1 MWKRQREGKSMW
13 MSAATIRTGIFTTV
27 ALLAV
32 TVQVEAGRPLLTDD
46 ADPVEQG
53 RVEVEA
59 GLELETSTNSYS
71 LTAPFA
77 FGFGLNDGLEVAIKP
92 SLLYVDD
99 QEASPRRVAGVGDLV
114 LEAKDRRPTV
124 LTTVAP
130 LTNIVKNVGGSFID
144 LHGLIPGGMDSHTFE
159 PVPSD
164 VKYVAAADLI
174 ILNGLDLE
182 TPTEKLALANKKPDT
197 RILKLG
203 DNTIT
208 PTEYVFDRSFPTSG
222 GHPNPHLWMN
232 PVYAARY
239 ADLVRDALIEL
250 DPTHAG
256 QYRERTKQYA
266 ARLTAL
272 DRAIA
277 AAVATIP
284 PPNRKLL
291 TYHDSF
297 AYFAPRYGMT
307 VIGAIEPAS
316 FSELSPR
323 EATRVIRQ
331 LRREKVPAIFGSE
344 VFPSK
349 VLDQI
354 GREAGVRF
362 VDTLRDD
369 DLPGTAGAPEHSYI
383 GMMLEDV
390 RTMVTAL
397 GGNLEALQGIDPA
410 DIP

>member
-1 MWKRQREGKSMW
+1 MRQVKRWYHGLTEKRWRGML
-13 MSAATIRTGIFTTV
+13 AVGV
-27 ALLAV
+27 AL
-32 TVQVEAGRPLLTDD
+32 
-46 ADPVEQG
+46 
-53 RVEVEA
+53 
-59 GLELETSTNSYS
+59 
-71 LTAPFA
+71 A
-77 FGFGLNDGLEVAIKP
+77 F
-92 SLLYVDD
+92 
-99 QEASPRRVAGVGDLV
+99 LV
-114 LEAKDRRPTV
+114 LGPAMMGAAQDRRPNV

-130 LTNIVKNVGGSFID
+130 LTNIVHNVAGSFIE
-144 LHGLIPGGMDSHTFE
+144 LHGLIPAGMDSHTFE
-159 PVPSD
+159 PAPSD

-182 TPTEKLALANKKPDT
+182 TPTEKLALANMKPTT
-197 RILKLG
+197 RVVKLG
-203 DNTIT
+203 DQTIT
-208 PTEYVFDRSFPTSG
+208 AKDSVFDRSFPKSD

-232 PVYAARY
+232 PTYAARY
-239 ADLVRDALIEL
+239 AELVRDALSAL
-250 DPTHAG
+250 DPAHSA
-256 QYRERTKQYA
+256 QYRERTQQYT
-266 ARLTAL
+266 ARLTIL
-272 DRAIA
+272 DRGIA

-284 PPNRKLL
+284 PQNRKLL

-316 FSELSPR
+316 FSEPSPR
-323 EATRVIRQ
+323 EVARVIRQ
-331 LRREKVPAIFGSE
+331 LKRERVPAIFGSE

-369 DLPGTAGAPEHSYI
+369 DLPATPGDAGHSYI

-397 GGNLEALQGIDPA
+397 GGNPEALQGIDPA
-410 DIP
+410 NLP

>member
-1 MWKRQREGKSMW
+1 M
-13 MSAATIRTGIFTTV
+13 V
-27 ALLAV
+27 ALALILVGAV
-32 TVQVEAGRPLLTDD
+32 ATGMA
-46 ADPVEQG
+46 
-53 RVEVEA
+53 
-59 GLELETSTNSYS
+59 
-71 LTAPFA
+71 
-77 FGFGLNDGLEVAIKP
+77 
-92 SLLYVDD
+92 
-99 QEASPRRVAGVGDLV
+99 QE
-114 LEAKDRRPTV
+114 RRPNV

-130 LTNIVKNVGGSFID
+130 LTNIVKNVGGPFLD
-144 LHGLIPGGMDSHTFE
+144 LHGLIPAGMDSHTFE
-159 PVPSD
+159 PAPSD
-164 VKYVAAADLI
+164 VKYVATADLI

-182 TPTEKLALANKKPDT
+182 TPTEKLARANMKPT
-197 RILKLG
+197 ARLIKLG
-203 DNTIT
+203 DQTIT
-208 PTEYVFDRSFPTSG
+208 TKEYVFDWSFPKSG

-232 PVYAARY
+232 PTYAVRY
-239 ADLVRDALIEL
+239 GELVRDALSAL
-250 DPTHAG
+250 DPGHSA
-256 QYRERTKQYA
+256 QYRERTQQYT
-266 ARLTAL
+266 ARLTTL

-284 PPNRKLL
+284 PQNRKLL

-316 FSELSPR
+316 FSEPSPR
-323 EATRVIRQ
+323 EVTRVIRQ
-331 LRREKVPAIFGSE
+331 LKREKVPAIFGSE

-369 DLPGTAGAPEHSYI
+369 DLPGTPGSPEHSYI

-397 GGNLEALQGIDPA
+397 GGHTEALQGIDPA
-410 DIP
+410 DMP

>member
-1 MWKRQREGKSMW
+1 M
-13 MSAATIRTGIFTTV
+13 V
-27 ALLAV
+27 ALA
-32 TVQVEAGRPLLTDD
+32 
-46 ADPVEQG
+46 
-53 RVEVEA
+53 
-59 GLELETSTNSYS
+59 
-71 LTAPFA
+71 
-77 FGFGLNDGLEVAIKP
+77 
-92 SLLYVDD
+92 
-99 QEASPRRVAGVGDLV
+99 LV
-114 LEAKDRRPTV
+114 LVGAVATGVAQEGRLKV

-130 LTNIVKNVGGSFID
+130 LTNIVKNVGGPFVD
-144 LHGLIPGGMDSHTFE
+144 LHGLIPAGMDSHTFE
-159 PVPSD
+159 PAPSD

-182 TPTEKLALANKKPDT
+182 TPTEKLARANMKPT
-197 RILKLG
+197 ARLIKLG
-203 DNTIT
+203 DQTIT
-208 PTEYVFDRSFPTSG
+208 AKEYVFDWSFPKSG

-232 PVYAARY
+232 PTYAARY
-239 ADLVRDALIEL
+239 AELVRDALSAL
-250 DPTHAG
+250 DPAHAA
-256 QYRERTKQYA
+256 QYRERTQQYT

-284 PPNRKLL
+284 PQNRKLL

-316 FSELSPR
+316 FSEPSPR
-323 EATRVIRQ
+323 EVTRVIRQ
-331 LRREKVPAIFGSE
+331 LKREKVPAIFGSE

-354 GREAGVRF
+354 GREVGVRF

-369 DLPGTAGAPEHSYI
+369 DLPGTPGSPEHSYI

-397 GGNLEALQGIDPA
+397 GGHTEALQGVAPA

>member
-1 MWKRQREGKSMW
+1 MHHTDGREYWHRYRHRRGV
-13 MSAATIRTGIFTTV
+13 AATMV
-27 ALLAV
+27 ALALILVGTLA
-32 TVQVEAGRPLLTDD
+32 TGMAQEGRP
-46 ADPVEQG
+46 
-53 RVEVEA
+53 
-59 GLELETSTNSYS
+59 
-71 LTAPFA
+71 
-77 FGFGLNDGLEVAIKP
+77 K
-92 SLLYVDD
+92 
-99 QEASPRRVAGVGDLV
+99 
-114 LEAKDRRPTV
+114 V

-130 LTNIVKNVGGSFID
+130 LTNIVKNVGGPFID
-144 LHGLIPGGMDSHTFE
+144 LHGLIPAGMDSHTFE
-159 PVPSD
+159 PAPSD

-182 TPTEKLALANKKPDT
+182 TPTEKLARANMKPT
-197 RILKLG
+197 ARLIKLG
-203 DNTIT
+203 DQTIT
-208 PTEYVFDRSFPTSG
+208 AKDYVFDRSFPKSG

-232 PVYAARY
+232 PIYAARY
-239 ADLVRDALIEL
+239 AELVRDALSAL
-250 DPTHAG
+250 DPGHSA
-256 QYRERTKQYA
+256 QYRERTQQYT

-272 DRAIA
+272 NRAIA

-316 FSELSPR
+316 FSEPSPR
-323 EATRVIRQ
+323 DVTRVIRQ
-331 LRREKVPAIFGSE
+331 LKREKVPAIFGSE

-349 VLDQI
+349 VLNQI
-354 GREAGVRF
+354 GREAGVKF

-369 DLPGTAGAPEHSYI
+369 DLPGTPGSPEHSYI

-397 GGNLEALQGIDPA
+397 GGRTEALQGVDPA
-410 DIP
+410 DMP

>member
-1 MWKRQREGKSMW
+1 MHAMDGREYRHRYRRRRGVPDTML
-13 MSAATIRTGIFTTV
+13 
-27 ALLAV
+27 ALA
-32 TVQVEAGRPLLTDD
+32 
-46 ADPVEQG
+46 
-53 RVEVEA
+53 
-59 GLELETSTNSYS
+59 
-71 LTAPFA
+71 
-77 FGFGLNDGLEVAIKP
+77 
-92 SLLYVDD
+92 
-99 QEASPRRVAGVGDLV
+99 LV
-114 LEAKDRRPTV
+114 LLGAVAMGMAHEPRPKV

-130 LTNIVKNVGGSFID
+130 LTNIVKNVGGPFID

-159 PVPSD
+159 PVPAD

-182 TPTEKLALANKKPDT
+182 TPTEKLALVNQKPT
-197 RILKLG
+197 ARLLKLG
-203 DNTIT
+203 DQTIT
-208 PTEYVFDRSFPTSG
+208 AQDYVFDRSFPKSG

-239 ADLVRDALIEL
+239 AELVRDALSEI
-250 DPTHAG
+250 DPAHAA
-256 QYRERTKQYA
+256 QYRERTQQYT

-284 PPNRKLL
+284 PQHRKLF

-316 FSELSPR
+316 FAEPSPR
-323 EATRVIRQ
+323 EVTRVIRQ
-331 LRREKVPAIFGSE
+331 LKREKVPAIFGSE

-369 DLPGTAGAPEHSYI
+369 DLPGTRGSPEHSYI

-390 RTMVTAL
+390 RAMVTAL
-397 GGNLEALQGIDPA
+397 GGNPKALQGVDPA

>member
-1 MWKRQREGKSMW
+1 LGCWRQEP
-13 MSAATIRTGIFTTV
+13 AAVV
-27 ALLAV
+27 ALALLLLGVVA
-32 TVQVEAGRPLLTDD
+32 TGAAQERP
-46 ADPVEQG
+46 P
-53 RVEVEA
+53 
-59 GLELETSTNSYS
+59 N
-71 LTAPFA
+71 
-77 FGFGLNDGLEVAIKP
+77 
-92 SLLYVDD
+92 
-99 QEASPRRVAGVGDLV
+99 
-114 LEAKDRRPTV
+114 V

-130 LTNIVKNVGGSFID
+130 LTNIVKNVAGPFID
-144 LHGLIPGGMDSHTFE
+144 LHGLIPAGMDSHTFE
-159 PVPSD
+159 PAPSD

-182 TPTEKLALANKKPDT
+182 TPTEKLALANKKPT
-197 RILKLG
+197 AWLIKLG
-203 DNTIT
+203 DQTIT
-208 PTEYVFDRSFPTSG
+208 AKEYVFDWSFPKSG

-232 PVYAARY
+232 PMYAARY
-239 ADLVRDALIEL
+239 AELARDALSAL
-250 DPTHAG
+250 DPGHSAR
-256 QYRERTKQYA
+256 YRERTQQYTA
-266 ARLTAL
+266 QLTAL

-284 PPNRKLL
+284 AQNRKLL

-316 FSELSPR
+316 FSEPSPR
-323 EATRVIRQ
+323 EVMRVIRQ
-331 LRREKVPAIFGSE
+331 LKREKVPAIFGSE

-369 DLPGTAGAPEHSYI
+369 DLPGTPGTPEHSYI

-397 GGNLEALQGIDPA
+397 GGNPQALQGLDPA
-410 DIP
+410 NIP